1 MHPKIYAGGCHI
13 HLKIIAI
20 AISQYSL
27 LCYQFLIEKRMSL
40 LPGKLFYYT
49 MLI

>member
-40 LPGKLFYYT
+40 LPGNVSSLTLF
-49 MLI
+49 